1 MVSKQNK
8 HKIKSFTEV
17 QEIANK
23 DIIENLELQLQ
34 EMYHIADENFALI
47 QKIIN
52 FDHELMACRTVNQVL
67 KTVKKNFNNV
77 FGMPNNIL
85 KITVEPKASIRLS
98 AADRVTDVTLIE
110 AIQTITK
117 PVTGTKCIHPE
128 LYDWFNEDVKV
139 ESFLHLPLVVQD
151 NYLGLLLVGH
161 TDPDYF
167 SENAP
172 TDYVEMMAKSVAIT
186 LNRILENRIGK

>member
-85 KITVEPKASIRLS
+85 KITVEPKASIRL
-98 AADRVTDVTLIE
+98 
-110 AIQTITK
+110 
-117 PVTGTKCIHPE
+117 
-128 LYDWFNEDVKV
+128 
-139 ESFLHLPLVVQD
+139 
-151 NYLGLLLVGH
+151 
-161 TDPDYF
+161 
-167 SENAP
+167 
-172 TDYVEMMAKSVAIT
+172 
-186 LNRILENRIGK
+186 